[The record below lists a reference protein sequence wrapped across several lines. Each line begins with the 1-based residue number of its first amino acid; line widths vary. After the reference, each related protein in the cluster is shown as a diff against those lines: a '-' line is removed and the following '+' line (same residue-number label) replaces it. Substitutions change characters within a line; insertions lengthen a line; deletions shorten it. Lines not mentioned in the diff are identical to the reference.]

1 LGGKDGFFMVM
12 KISRPSHRAF
22 IIACLVLVLLPHLVQ
37 AQFGVE
43 VKLNKPTFLTYEGV
57 EATVTIANRSG
68 TDVVMGSP
76 TGDSWL
82 SFSVKDPHNNPLAA
96 LKVRS
101 DENMIFKA
109 GATISRT
116 ISISDI
122 YSFSEYGNY
131 TIAATVYHPP
141 SQQYYTSNHVRATF
155 TDARP
160 FQEIPYG
167 VPAGLPN
174 AGQIRLYSL
183 AILRDEDHTLLYVRL
198 IEERTKLKLATFS
211 LGTIIL
217 VSDPQLSL
225 DKDNRL
231 HVLFMVVPH
240 IYAHVCVDTQ
250 GKVIKR
256 TYYKEVETNRPKLV
270 AEAGNTIGV
279 DGGVPYDP
287 TIPVETRPKGRSI
300 GDKPPGL

>member
-1 LGGKDGFFMVM
+1 MEM
-12 KISRPSHRAF
+12 KITSLPHRVLWL
-22 IIACLVLVLLPHLVQ
+22 ACLVLALWSPAVH
-37 AQFGVE
+37 AQFAVE

-57 EATVTIANRSG
+57 EATITIANRSG
-68 TDVVMGSP
+68 TDIVMGSP

-82 SFSVKDPHNNPLAA
+82 SFSIKDPHSNPLPA
-96 LKVRS
+96 LRVRT
-101 DENMIFKA
+101 DDNMIFKA
-109 GATISRT
+109 GETITRV
-116 ISISDI
+116 ISISEI

-131 TIAATVYHPP
+131 TIAASVYHPP

-183 AILRDEDHTLLYVRL
+183 AVLRDEDHTFLYVRL

-231 HVLFMVVPH
+231 HILFMVVPH
-240 IYAHVCVDTQ
+240 IYSHVCVDTQ

-256 TYYKEVETNRPKLV
+256 TYYKEVETNRPKLI
-270 AEAGNTIGV
+270 AEAGNTISV

-287 TIPVETRPKGRSI
+287 TAPTETRPKGRSI